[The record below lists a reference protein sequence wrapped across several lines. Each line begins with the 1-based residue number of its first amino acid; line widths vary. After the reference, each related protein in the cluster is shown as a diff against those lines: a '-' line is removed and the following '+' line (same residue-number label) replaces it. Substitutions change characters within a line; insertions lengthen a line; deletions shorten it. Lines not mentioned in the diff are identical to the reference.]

1 MELEFESSAVV
12 WLFGA
17 PGRHRARGTE
27 RGGELPLPSTLLLTM
42 ALLLLLLLLLPW
54 PAAVLFCS
62 ATVAMAAAICRLV
75 VVSVLLTYSVS
86 DSVVLACR
94 CSHLRGR
101 RHI

>member
-42 ALLLLLLLLLPW
+42 ALLLLLLLLW
-54 PAAVLFCS
+54 PAAVLFCDGS
-62 ATVAMAAAICRLV
+62 DGSRHLSTRRRRL
-75 VVSVLLTYSVS
+75 SPPHLL
-86 DSVVLACR
+86 R
-94 CSHLRGR
+94 E
-101 RHI
+101 

>member
-42 ALLLLLLLLLPW
+42 ALLLLLLLLPW

-75 VVSVLLTYSVS
+75 VVSVLLSPP
-86 DSVVLACR
+86 
-94 CSHLRGR
+94 HLLRE
-101 RHI
+101 